1 MGVYRR
7 VIHDLNGG
15 RPLSLTLTTTLDAL
29 PGSGLGSSSTLV
41 VAMVR
46 AYAEWCGLTLGEYE
60 TARLA
65 FEIERRDVGLAG
77 GRQDQY
83 AAAFGGVNF
92 MEFYEGDR
100 VIVNPL
106 RVNSW
111 ILSELEASLVL
122 FYSGVSRDSSAIIE
136 EQCRRLSDAADPCA
150 VEAMHRIKASAL
162 RMKESLLLGDL
173 SSFVEA
179 MNGTWQAKKCTA
191 GHISNPTLD
200 ALHDRGMHAG
210 ALAGKVSGA
219 GGGGFVIFFVDPA
232 RRMDVIRALDDL
244 PGHVATCHFTKRGAH
259 AWKLF

>member
-1 MGVYRR
+1 
-7 VIHDLNGG
+7 
-15 RPLSLTLTTTLDAL
+15 
-29 PGSGLGSSSTLV
+29 
-41 VAMVR
+41 
-46 AYAEWCGLTLGEYE
+46 
-60 TARLA
+60 
-65 FEIERRDVGLAG
+65 
-77 GRQDQY
+77 
-83 AAAFGGVNF
+83 